1 MHADAVKAEF
11 EIGQPVIFGN
21 MANPDKTG
29 WIAAIEAK
37 PSDMTVYTLGGGTM
51 EREHFD
57 IVIAWENLTH
67 SEVSEGIA
75 RPWAEKAQ
83 RYQAEAKDPAEIAAL
98 LVEAKDPAEIAALL
112 VEAKAAEQKRR
123 DQRAAEAEAH
133 KQQVSDWRD
142 SIRAKV
148 PADAKAVLVAELV
161 HDESDSMTDYFNSS
175 TSKTVILGFSRH
187 TRDLFPEM
195 RKAAARY
202 EATAHLTDAPE
213 DAEHREKYSMGGGY
227 YLKDGYRHNSGW
239 KVSKQ
244 RFYVRGNDIAES
256 VPFGEWAVPDGQPF
270 VTGNTERAKADA
282 APANAETCGGFT
294 IEEHTHTK
302 RGFQMWIVSPE
313 TRVDRETFSAWLA
326 KAKERG
332 GWYSRKWGSTPAG
345 YAFKEQDAAQ
355 EFARELSN

>member
-1 MHADAVKAEF
+1 MNVDANNSEF
-11 EIGQPVIFGN
+11 QIGQPVIFGN

-37 PSDMTVYTLGGGTM
+37 PSDMKVYTLGGGAM
-51 EREHFD
+51 EQEHFD

-83 RYQAEAKDPAEIAAL
+83 RYQAEAKDPAE
-98 LVEAKDPAEIAALL
+98 VAALL

-161 HDESDSMTDYFNSS
+161 HDESDTMTDYFNSS
-175 TSKTVILGFSRH
+175 TTKTVILGFSRH

-213 DAEHREKYSMGGGY
+213 EAEHREKYSMGGGY

-244 RFYVRGNDIAES
+244 TFYARGNDIAER
-256 VPFGEWAVPDGQPF
+256 VPYGEWAVPDGQPF
-270 VTGNTERAKADA
+270 VTGNADRAKTDA
-282 APANAETCGGFT
+282 APASAETCGGFA

-313 TRVDRETFSAWLA
+313 TRVDRETFSAWLV

-345 YAFKEQDAAQ
+345 FAFKEQDAAQ
-355 EFARELSN
+355 EFARELSV